1 MCSHAENF
9 HDFFVCGD
17 LVHEAVVD
25 IEAPDVRSGQF
36 ADHFFVG
43 GGFRNGSSARME
55 SRFSVLGLR
64 PEREIFLA
72 SIWVCLV

>member
-9 HDFFVCGD
+9 LDIFVCED
-17 LVHEAVVD
+17 LIHEAVVD
-25 IEAPDVRSGQF
+25 IDAPGIRSGQI
-36 ADHFFVG
+36 ADQFFVG

-72 SIWVCLV
+72 SIWACLV